1 MPANYCSVRMWWRSA
16 EAGDQ
21 LVAEEFEGPAS
32 SVLRSLGR
40 ASQDVAAALGQEGAY
55 NQRLA
60 LTAVGER
67 LDGLLRELTRS
78 SQPYVRRFRPVVEQ
92 WRQLVVAYTRRLA
105 EEAERRQEISNPY
118 VLAFPLTPHQD
129 LFVGRTDIGARLE
142 QLLFTRQCPPIL
154 IYGQR
159 RMGKTSLLNN
169 LGRLVPST
177 IIPLFVDLQGP
188 VSVAS
193 DHAGFLYNL
202 ARAMA
207 TSARRQRD
215 LVLPRLTRED
225 VTADPFT
232 RFDEWLDEVEQLVE
246 PHMVL
251 LALDEFEALDEA
263 LSAGRFSEAA
273 VLGTLRH
280 LIQHRP
286 RFKVLLAGSHT
297 LDQLQRW
304 ASYLINVQ
312 LLHLS
317 YLQESEAR
325 QLIERPVPD
334 FSLQYV
340 PDASQRIVK
349 LTRCHPYL
357 VQLLGAA
364 VVTLKNEQSPA
375 VRRWAQL
382 ADVEAAVPRALGHG
396 LLFFIDIAYNQIDAD
411 GRAVLQYVATAGAEA
426 VVTRE
431 ALLSKFPTSCLQVLA
446 LLTRRELVE
455 EVEGGF
461 RFQVELTRRWFA
473 EAYSEAAAPN
483 DVGGLNVLPPGLQ
496 PAHP

>member
-1 MPANYCSVRMWWRSA
+1 MAISRG
-16 EAGDQ
+16 GDQ
-21 LVAEEFEGPAS
+21 LVAEEFDGPAS

-40 ASQDVAAALGQEGAY
+40 ASHDVAAALGQEGAY

-60 LTAVGER
+60 LAAVGER

-92 WRQLVVAYTRRLA
+92 WRQVVVAYTRRLA

-129 LFVGRTDIGARLE
+129 LFVGRTAIGARLE
-142 QLLFTRQCPPIL
+142 QLLFTQQCPPIL

-177 IIPLFVDLQGP
+177 ILPLFVDLQGP
-188 VSVAS
+188 VSAAS
-193 DHAGFLYNL
+193 DHAGLLYNL

-207 TSARRQRD
+207 TSARRQRG

-225 VTADPFT
+225 ITADPFT

-280 LIQHRP
+280 LIQHRS

-375 VRRWAQL
+375 VQRWAQL
-382 ADVEAAVPRALGHG
+382 HDVEAAVPRALGHG

-431 ALLSKFPTSCLQVLA
+431 ALLSKFPTSCLQVLD

-473 EAYSEAAAPN
+473 EAYSEAAAPMALE
-483 DVGGLNVLPPGLQ
+483 D
-496 PAHP
+496 